1 MMRCDISQIII
12 CLTVVQP
19 ICLPEP
25 GQDYDNVTALV
36 TGWGRL
42 ESRGSQ
48 PDILQEVEVETMTN
62 RACARSHGDHK
73 ITNNM
78 ICAGSQG
85 RDACWGDSGGPLAVM
100 GQDGSFRQIGVVSWG
115 NGCGTPGYPGVYTRV
130 SSLLAWIQDRIKL
143 PSQGT

>member
-1 MMRCDISQIII
+1 MVR
-12 CLTVVQP
+12 P
-19 ICLPEP
+19 ICLPEH

-42 ESRGSQ
+42 ESRGPR
-48 PDILQEVEVETMTN
+48 PDVLQEVEVETMTN

-100 GQDGSFRQIGVVSWG
+100 GQDGFYRQIGVVSWG

-130 SSLLAWIQDRIKL
+130 SSLLAWIQDRMEL
-143 PSQGT
+143 LTQGM

>member
-1 MMRCDISQIII
+1 MVR
-12 CLTVVQP
+12 P
-19 ICLPEP
+19 ICLAEP

-42 ESRGSQ
+42 ESRGSR
-48 PDILQEVEVETMTN
+48 PDVLQEVEVETMTN

-85 RDACWGDSGGPLAVM
+85 RDCKGDSGGPLAVM
-100 GQDGSFRQIGVVSWG
+100 GQDGSYRQIGVVSWG
-115 NGCGTPGYPGVYTRV
+115 EGCGTPGYPGVYTRV
-130 SSLLAWIQDRIKL
+130 SSLLAWIQDRMEL
-143 PSQGT
+143 PTQGM

>member
-1 MMRCDISQIII
+1 MVR
-12 CLTVVQP
+12 P
-19 ICLPEP
+19 ICLAEP

-42 ESRGSQ
+42 ESRGSR
-48 PDILQEVEVETMTN
+48 PDVLQEVEVETMTN

-100 GQDGSFRQIGVVSWG
+100 GQDGFYRQIGVVSWG

-130 SSLLAWIQDRIKL
+130 SSLLAWIQDRMEL
-143 PSQGT
+143 PTQGM

>member
-1 MMRCDISQIII
+1 MVR
-12 CLTVVQP
+12 P
-19 ICLPEP
+19 ICLAEP

-42 ESRGSQ
+42 ESRGSR
-48 PDILQEVEVETMTN
+48 PDVLQEVEVETMTN

-85 RDACWGDSGGPLAVM
+85 RDACKGDSGGPLAVM
-100 GQDGSFRQIGVVSWG
+100 GQDGSYRQIGVVSWG
-115 NGCGTPGYPGVYTRV
+115 EGCGTPGYPGVYTRV
-130 SSLLAWIQDRIKL
+130 SSLLAWIQDRMEL
-143 PSQGT
+143 PTQGT

>member
-1 MMRCDISQIII
+1 M
-12 CLTVVQP
+12 
-19 ICLPEP
+19 
-25 GQDYDNVTALV
+25 TALV
-36 TGWGRL
+36 TGWDRL

-130 SSLLAWIQDRIKL
+130 SSLLAWIQDRIDL
-143 PSQGT
+143 PTQGT